1 MKQCR
6 TPITERVAPA
16 DAAGEAAAGLLEVV
30 PAVMRAIRLKM
41 RESTSSEL
49 SVVQFR
55 SLALADHQPRGA
67 SVSEIAAHIG
77 LTMPSA
83 SKLVDVLVRRG
94 YLRRTSDP
102 TDRRMALL
110 VPTTK
115 GRRAM
120 NAARR
125 TTRGHLARMLGQVSS
140 DHLRQIVAALEAMR
154 PVFMS
159 DSIAESGKESLPQ
172 RQE

>member
-1 MKQCR
+1 MNGR
-6 TPITERVAPA
+6 AAPA
-16 DAAGEAAAGLLEVV
+16 GAAGEAAAGLLEVV

-102 TDRRMALL
+102 RDRRMALL
-110 VPTTK
+110 VATTK

-125 TTRGHLARMLGQVSS
+125 ATRSHLAAMLGDVSP
-140 DHLRQIVAALEAMR
+140 DHLRQIAAALAAMR

-159 DSIAESGKESLPQ
+159 DRFTDSSTSPVRNRK
-172 RQE
+172 